1 LRIALLS
8 LMEPV
13 AGEPQGLRG
22 YLSIG
27 GRSVVRHQLGLALA
41 FGCSRIAVLADALT
55 GEVVAL
61 QHAAEAAGA
70 RFHVIASQRALVP
83 LVSPE
88 DELIVFADGL
98 LAMPDDAMRMLAD
111 GPAVL
116 TLPVET
122 ALPLGFER
130 IDINNAHAGAMR
142 LPGRLVAGLGDLPSE
157 WNPISALL
165 RIAVQGRVP
174 LKGLPAALLDEGR
187 WRLLR
192 DEEDADRAEPAWLRL
207 HTGSAHPRSVGEW
220 LAAQAVQRFG
230 PALLHA
236 GTRPW
241 LLGVAALILILIGL
255 GAGWFGWIAPA
266 FLLIA
271 IAWLSLVA
279 GRLLARVEAASLL
292 SQRGRVPA
300 ESIALLLVDA
310 GLLLLAT
317 WKGITPVDAMNVAA
331 SATDG
336 SVVAGAFAPLVLLL
350 LLRFLP
356 VVLPERRW
364 SWWLQ
369 DRFALGVLLAIAAA
383 NLPFAAFVRLSVL
396 FLLVLA
402 MLVTRPVDGPPN
414 PELTSRG

>member
-1 LRIALLS
+1 
-8 LMEPV
+8 
-13 AGEPQGLRG
+13 
-22 YLSIG
+22 
-27 GRSVVRHQLGLALA
+27 
-41 FGCSRIAVLADALT
+41 
-55 GEVVAL
+55 
-61 QHAAEAAGA
+61 
-70 RFHVIASQRALVP
+70 
-83 LVSPE
+83 
-88 DELIVFADGL
+88 
-98 LAMPDDAMRMLAD
+98 
-111 GPAVL
+111 
-116 TLPVET
+116 
-122 ALPLGFER
+122 
-130 IDINNAHAGAMR
+130 
-142 LPGRLVAGLGDLPSE
+142 
-157 WNPISALL
+157 
-165 RIAVQGRVP
+165 
-174 LKGLPAALLDEGR
+174 LLDEGR

-192 DEEDADRAEPAWLRL
+192 DEADADRAEPAWLRL

-300 ESIALLLVDA
+300 ESIALVLVDA

-317 WKGITPVDAMNVAA
+317 WKAVTPVDAMNVAA

-364 SWWLQ
+364 SWWMQ

-383 NLPFAAFVRLSVL
+383 SLPFAAFVRLSVL